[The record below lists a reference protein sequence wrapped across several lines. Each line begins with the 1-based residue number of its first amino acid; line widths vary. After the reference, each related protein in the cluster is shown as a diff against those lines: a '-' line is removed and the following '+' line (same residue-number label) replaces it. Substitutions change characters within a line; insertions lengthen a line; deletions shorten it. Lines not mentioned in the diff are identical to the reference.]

1 MSPACSLTC
10 TSEKLPDSKKT
21 FVNCTDLPTLNATL
35 HYTYY
40 AFNTTLSVAFVAAPP
55 SPEGWTAW
63 AINPIATGMEGA
75 QALLAHKSNGSLLVK
90 KYNISSYFSI
100 EETDKLAFDVWD
112 LKVESG
118 ASGKYVIYASLQVP
132 WSVEELNHVWQVGAS
147 ATNGRPERHELA
159 AENLASKETLQLVG
173 QETVTWPTSPPPA
186 PTDGTNSGSRR
197 DVFICSLVG
206 LLWFSLQLCSEFAEM
221 I

>member
-21 FVNCTDLPTLNATL
+21 FFNCTDLPTLNATL
-35 HYTYY
+35 HYTYDS
-40 AFNTTLSVAFVAAPP
+40 FNSTLSVAFVAAPA

-63 AINPIATGMEGA
+63 AINPSETGMVGA
-75 QALLAHKSNGSLLVK
+75 QALLALKSNGSLLVK
-90 KYNISSYFSI
+90 KYNISSYFLL

-112 LKVESG
+112 LKVEYG
-118 ASGKYVIYASLQVP
+118 TSGKYVIYASLKVP
-132 WSVEELNHVWQVGAS
+132 WSVEKPYHVWQVGAD
-147 ATNGRPERHELA
+147 AANGRPEKHDMAPENLSSRAELQLA
-159 AENLASKETLQLVG
+159 AS
-173 QETVTWPTSPPPA
+173 PTFPGPA
-186 PTDGTNSGSRR
+186 PADGTNSGSRR